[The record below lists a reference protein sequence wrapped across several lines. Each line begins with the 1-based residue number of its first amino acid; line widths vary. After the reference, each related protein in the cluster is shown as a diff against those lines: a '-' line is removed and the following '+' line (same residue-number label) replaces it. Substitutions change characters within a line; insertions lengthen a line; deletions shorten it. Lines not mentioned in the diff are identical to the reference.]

1 MKNIII
7 GTAGHIDHGKTALVK
22 VLTGIDTDRFPEEK
36 SRGLTIDIGFAF
48 FDITKEIRVNFI
60 DVPGHERFVKN
71 MLAGAT
77 SVSAAL
83 LIIAAD
89 DGIMPQTREHLEI
102 IDLLEINH
110 IIVVITK
117 CDLVEQDWL
126 EMLEEDIKKFI
137 SNTKFKNAR
146 ILPVSA
152 IKKQGLDE
160 LKIALIDLITGINAD
175 NNREVFRLPIDRA
188 FTIPGFGCV
197 VTGSVIGGKIS
208 VNDEV
213 DLLPNKTSVRIRGI
227 EVNGSKQNCAYKGER
242 AAINLAGI
250 KSSDV
255 YRGCE
260 LATLG
265 KLIPSQIIDCELL
278 LHYSAK
284 KNLANRTRI
293 RFHIYTS
300 EIIGRVIL
308 LNKDILKPGECALVQ
323 IRLEKPI
330 VAERDDRY
338 IIRSYSPAYTIG
350 GGRLLRLNTHHLK
363 RFKKD
368 VLMHL
373 ETLAGNNID
382 DIIELTFAESKS
394 YCLSIKDIQ
403 QSINIPEQNI
413 KDVIT
418 KLVESRKLFVIKA
431 QEYSK
436 TNFIHYK
443 HLEKLQKQIEW
454 CLKQFHGKNP
464 LKSGI
469 DFTILKSNIDHEL
482 SDELYSFLISTL
494 LNKKNIKSVNN
505 RLSLYY
511 FNPEISGSEK
521 KLLQFIEDIINK
533 EGFSPPPKD
542 QIISKV
548 NGEKKQIESLFAFLV
563 EVGKIVE
570 VSENLYYHDN
580 VLNQLKNSV
589 SNYIEKNS
597 SISVAEFRNITNT
610 SRKYIIP
617 LLEYFDKIHFT
628 KRTGDKRVLF

>member
-22 VLTGIDTDRFPEEK
+22 ALTGIDTDRFPEEK
-36 SRGLTIDIGFAF
+36 ARGLTIDIGFAF

-117 CDLVEQDWL
+117 CDLVEKDWL
-126 EMLEEDIKKFI
+126 KMIEEDVKAFI
-137 SNTKFKNAR
+137 SSTKYKNAR
-146 ILPVSA
+146 ILPVSSV
-152 IKKQGLDE
+152 KKQGMDR
-160 LKIALIDLITGINAD
+160 LKTAIVDLITNININ
-175 NNREVFRLPIDRA
+175 NNRDFFRLPVDRA
-188 FTIPGFGCV
+188 FTVPGFGCV

-213 DLLPNKTSVRIRGI
+213 DLLPKKIPVRIRGI
-227 EVNGSKQNCAYKGER
+227 EVNGSKQDCAFEGER

-260 LATLG
+260 LATSG
-265 KLIPSQIIDCELL
+265 KLMPSQIVDCELL
-278 LHYSAK
+278 LHTSAK
-284 KNLANRTRI
+284 KKLSNRTRI

-330 VAERDDRY
+330 IAERDDRY

-350 GGRLLRLNTHHLK
+350 GGRILRLNTRRLK

-373 ETLAGNNID
+373 ETLASSSIN
-382 DIIELTFAESKS
+382 DIIELKFAESKP

-403 QSINIPEQNI
+403 RGINIPEQNI
-413 KDVIT
+413 NDIIA
-418 KLVESRKLFVIKA
+418 KLVDTRKLFVINVHG
-431 QEYSK
+431 YSK
-436 TNFIHYK
+436 TNFIHNK
-443 HLEKLQKQIEW
+443 RLEKLQKQLEE
-454 CLKQFHGKNP
+454 CLKQFHDKNP

-469 DFTILKSNIDHEL
+469 EFTTLKSNINHEL
-482 SDELYSFLISTL
+482 SGELYSFLLSKL
-494 LNKKNIKSVNN
+494 SAEKKIKSVNN
-505 RLSLYY
+505 KISLYN
-511 FNPEISGSEK
+511 FTPEISESEK
-521 KLLQFIEDIINK
+521 KLLQLIEDIIIK
-533 EGFSPPPKD
+533 EGFSPSPKD
-542 QIISKV
+542 QMISKI
-548 NGEKKQIESLFAFLV
+548 NGEKKQIESLFAFLGDA
-563 EVGKIVE
+563 GKIVE
-570 VSENLYYHDN
+570 VSENLYYHHN
-580 VLNQLKNSV
+580 VLDQLKNSI
-589 SNYIEKNS
+589 SNHIEKNS

-628 KRTGDKRVLF
+628 KRTGDKRILF